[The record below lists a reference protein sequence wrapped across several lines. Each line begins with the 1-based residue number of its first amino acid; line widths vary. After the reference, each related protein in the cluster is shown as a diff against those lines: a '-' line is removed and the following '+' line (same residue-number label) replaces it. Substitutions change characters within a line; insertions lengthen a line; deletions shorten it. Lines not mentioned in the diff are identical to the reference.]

1 MAASFTDNP
10 AWIKKMKA
18 RFAAL
23 DVDKNGVINE
33 NDIVLLAKKL
43 AGYREEGKDAEKRY
57 FDTLKSVWSYGIGE
71 GGQGVNEDEFV
82 EGMKQFVTTPDARER
97 VNAYAAMVF
106 GIMDADK
113 NGVVDYDEFKQFH
126 SASTNMDDELVKRF
140 FADADTNG
148 DGLIQTSELAESIAK
163 FLLSAD

>member
-1 MAASFTDNP
+1 MAASFTENP
-10 AWIKKMKA
+10 TWIKKMKS

-23 DVDKNGVINE
+23 DVDKSGIINE
-33 NDIVLLAKKL
+33 DDVALLAKNFT
-43 AGYREEGKDAEKRY
+43 GYREEGKDAEKRY
-57 FDTLKSVWSYGIGE
+57 FDTLMSVWSYGIGE

-82 EGMKQFVTTPDARER
+82 EGMKQFVTKPDARKC

-126 SASTNMDDELVKRF
+126 SASANMDDELLKQIFVN
-140 FADADTNG
+140 ADTNG
-148 DGLIQTSELAESIAK
+148 DGLIQLTELEESIAK
-163 FLLSAD
+163 YLLSAD

>member
-23 DVDKNGVINE
+23 DVDKNGLINE

-126 SASTNMDDELVKRF
+126 SASANMDDELLKRL

-148 DGLIQTSELAESIAK
+148 DGLIQPSEMAESTAK